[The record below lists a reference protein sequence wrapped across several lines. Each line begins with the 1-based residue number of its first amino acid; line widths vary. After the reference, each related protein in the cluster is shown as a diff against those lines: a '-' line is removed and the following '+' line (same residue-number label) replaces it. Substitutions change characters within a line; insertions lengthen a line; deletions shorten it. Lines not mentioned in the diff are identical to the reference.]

1 MLTIADM
8 GEEACATCAFFF
20 LVGGNA
26 AIDINVIN
34 QLQETFNQAI
44 YTTKTASAVSGTGTF
59 FLCPLVAQSLVG
71 WDDRVVYQ
79 LKKLAS
85 ALTRDTRIRTASFSI

>member
-1 MLTIADM
+1 MCI
-8 GEEACATCAFFF
+8 FF

-26 AIDINVIN
+26 ALDINVVN
-34 QLQETFNQAI
+34 QLHETFNQTI
-44 YTTKTASAVSGTGTF
+44 YNTKTASAVSGTGTF
-59 FLCPLVAQSLVG
+59 FLCPLVAQSVG

-85 ALTRDTRIRTASFSI
+85 ALTRDTRIRTVSFSI

>member
-1 MLTIADM
+1 MCI
-8 GEEACATCAFFF
+8 FF

-26 AIDINVIN
+26 ALDINVIN
-34 QLQETFNQAI
+34 QLQETFNQTI
-44 YTTKTASAVSGTGTF
+44 YRIPRRQVQGQRDTGTF

-85 ALTRDTRIRTASFSI
+85 SLTRDTRIRTVSFSI

>member
-1 MLTIADM
+1 MLHVH
-8 GEEACATCAFFF
+8 FF

-26 AIDINVIN
+26 ALDINVIN
-34 QLQETFNQAI
+34 QLQETFNQTI
-44 YTTKTASAVSGTGTF
+44 YNTKTASAVSGTGTF

-71 WDDRVVYQ
+71 WDDRLVYQ

-85 ALTRDTRIRTASFSI
+85 ALTRDTRIRTVSFSI